1 MQKQKLNCFRQI
13 ACVFGKMALCLG
25 MFKTKLERI
34 LKTEKVGS
42 SLHAWAKAQLAT
54 VKATRPIDDKI
65 AQMDVQA
72 RAMTWQKREQN
83 A

>member
-1 MQKQKLNCFRQI
+1 MLKE
-13 ACVFGKMALCLG
+13 
-25 MFKTKLERI
+25 KLERI

-42 SLHAWAKAQLAT
+42 PLHAWAKAQINLA
-54 VKATRPIDDKI
+54 VKATRPIDEKI

-83 A
+83 R